1 LFLALD
7 IGGANIKASLLEVDG
22 VFVLKSAKL
31 HYPLWVRGVDGL
43 SKAIEHAVALLGCDP
58 KSANSIAL
66 TMTAELSDVFRDKR
80 EGVNAV
86 LRKAREVFK
95 DFKVVASD
103 GSLLSPREAAD
114 RYMNVAAAN
123 WWCVGWLASLFEKN
137 CIVVDVGSTTTTV
150 TPVVERRVVARGFND
165 VDKMALG
172 EVIYV
177 GALRTPISSVVP
189 AVPINGLWCR
199 TSSEYFANV
208 GDANLVLGLLKE
220 EEYDVATPDGRGKSA
235 RECHERLSRVVCG
248 DGNMLKPL
256 QTKLMARFVYEKVVE
271 RVVEGVLQVLS
282 RLASEDR
289 CPDVGFAAGLGD
301 FIALNAIER
310 AGLRGMLFRN
320 ILGRDNSVAL
330 TSASLAMYLAHSMGV
345 DVKRWI
351 SSLR

>member
-7 IGGANIKASLLEVDG
+7 IGGANIKASLFEVDG
-22 VFVLKSAKL
+22 AFVLKSAKL

-43 SKAIEHAVALLGCDP
+43 SKAIEHAVALLGFDP

-86 LRKAREVFK
+86 LHRASEVFK
-95 DFKVVASD
+95 DFKVVAND

-137 CIVVDVGSTTTTV
+137 CIVVDVGSTTTTI
-150 TPVVERRVVARGFND
+150 TPVVEGRVAAKGFND
-165 VDKMALG
+165 VEKMALG
-172 EVIYV
+172 EIIYV

-189 AVPINGLWCR
+189 AVPISGLWCR

-208 GDANLVLGLLKE
+208 GDVNLALGLLKE

-256 QTKLMARFVYEKVVE
+256 QTKLLARFVYEKVVE
-271 RVVEGVLQVLS
+271 KVVEGVLQVLS
-282 RLASEDR
+282 RLALEDH
-289 CPDVGFAAGLGD
+289 CPGVGFAAGLGD
-301 FIALNAIER
+301 FIALSAIER
-310 AGLRGMLFRN
+310 AGLRGVSFRD

-330 TSASLAMYLAHSMGV
+330 TSASLGMYLAHSMGV
-345 DVKRWI
+345 DVERWI
-351 SSLR
+351 SSLK